1 MTEIIESTDE
11 SSEILF
17 RRDDARLGRF
27 ELRRVVPAADAP
39 LLHEWLTHPKSVFWL
54 MQDAK
59 LSDVEHEYARIAAS
73 EHHEAYLGLHGGRPA
88 FLVERYDPAFSEL
101 AARYA
106 DEPGDVGMHF
116 LTAPTDAP
124 EHGFTLAVLVTIME
138 MLFADPATRR
148 IVVEPDVRNTAVHRL
163 NAAVGFEIEH
173 DLRLHD
179 KTAYLSTCTRA
190 QYRATASSTTRPST
204 TLEPSS

>member
-1 MTEIIESTDE
+1 MT
-11 SSEILF
+11 EILF

-27 ELRRVVPAADAP
+27 ELRSVAAVEDAP
-39 LLHEWLTHPKSVFWL
+39 LLHEWLTHPKSVFWM

-59 LSDVEHEYARIAAS
+59 ITDVEREYARIAAS
-73 EHHEAYLGLHGGRPA
+73 EHYEAYLGLHRGAPA
-88 FLVERYDPAFSEL
+88 FLVERYDPAHSEL
-101 AARYA
+101 ATRYA
-106 DEPGDVGMHF
+106 AEPGDVGMHF
-116 LTAPTDAP
+116 LTAPTNAP

-148 IVVEPDVRNTAVHRL
+148 VVVEPDVRNTAVHRL

-173 DLRLHD
+173 ELPLPA

-190 QYRATASSTTRPST
+190 QFQHRRATAPST
-204 TLEPSS
+204 TLEPRS